1 MALIDLIT
9 PDVIKIP
16 LESNTKTGVLRE
28 LTEVLVNAK
37 KIESEE
43 SGPVFDALM
52 QRESLGST
60 GLEKGIA
67 VPHCKTPHVTS
78 LTLAIGIAPG
88 GIDFD
93 AIDGEP
99 STLFFCMLAPPDQS
113 GPHIEALAE
122 IARLTQS
129 QSFCRLLK
137 ESQSPEEVV
146 ELFRD

>member
-93 AIDGEP
+93 AIDGES

>member
-16 LESNTKTGVLRE
+16 LESTTKTEVLRE
-28 LTEVLVNAK
+28 LAELLRDAN
-37 KIESEE
+37 KIEEAD
-43 SGPVFDALM
+43 PVFDALM

-60 GLEKGIA
+60 GLEKGVA
-67 VPHCKTPHVTS
+67 VPHSKTQHVDT
-78 LTLAIGIAPG
+78 LTLAIGIAPN

-129 QSFCRLLK
+129 QSFCRLLI
-137 ESQSPEEVV
+137 ESKDPEEVV
-146 ELFRD
+146 DLFRE

>member
-9 PDVIKIP
+9 PEVIKVP
-16 LESNTKTGVLRE
+16 LSATTKTGVLNE
-28 LTEVLVNAK
+28 LTELLVNAG
-37 KIESEE
+37 KIEEA
-43 SGPVFDALM
+43 GPVLDALQ

-67 VPHCKTPHVTS
+67 VPHCKITAVKT
-78 LTLAIGIAPG
+78 LTLAIGIAPA
-88 GIDFD
+88 GIEYD
-93 AIDGEP
+93 AIDGQP

-113 GPHIEALAE
+113 GPHIEALSE

-129 QSFCRLLK
+129 QSFCRVLIGSK
-137 ESQSPEEVV
+137 NADEVV